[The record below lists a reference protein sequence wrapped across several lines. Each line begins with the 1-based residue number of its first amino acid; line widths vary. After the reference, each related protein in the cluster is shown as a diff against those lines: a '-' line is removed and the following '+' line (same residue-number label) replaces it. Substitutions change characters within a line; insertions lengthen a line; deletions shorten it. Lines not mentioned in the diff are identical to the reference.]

1 MNHAFESSAAW
12 VGAARSA
19 VLDRWTL
26 LCNHVLR
33 SEPQATAR
41 LSAHAG
47 RVLCLE
53 LSAPALSNVP
63 WWLPRLGP
71 DVGPVWWTVTA
82 AGLLERTA
90 ASSAAVPGFDAQ
102 GRRADVRVGLRSS
115 SPLDHARAIA
125 TGDVGLFDVQGDEA
139 LAADVRWV
147 LDHVRW
153 DVAGDIGRVLP
164 QALQAPAAR
173 VADAVSQGLRS
184 GARAI
189 DAWWPRSGHRSSPR

>member
-1 MNHAFESSAAW
+1 
-12 VGAARSA
+12 
-19 VLDRWTL
+19 
-26 LCNHVLR
+26 LR

-53 LSAPALSNVP
+53 LSAPVLSNAP
-63 WWLPRLGP
+63 SWLPRLGP

-90 ASSAAVPGFDAQ
+90 DGTGDDASRSAAPEPAVDAAAASSAAAPGVDAQ

-115 SPLDHARAIA
+115 SPLDHARAFA

-153 DVAGDIGRVLP
+153 DVAGDLGRVLP

-173 VADAVSQGLRS
+173 LADAVSQGLRS

-189 DAWWPRSGHRSSPR
+189 DAWWPRSGDRSSPR